1 MNRLFTIYQH
11 DQVRKLHDADL
22 PLIIGSS
29 AKAHIHLPEGSAV
42 EAHIAESRGHLFLQP
57 AEGNSTVYHNNVN
70 ISSSV
75 WIKSGDQTRI
85 ADSVLHFLISGD
97 RVEIRLATAA
107 GTALTPPPSAPSTL
121 STGAPEKQEK
131 LPRTSP
137 GMPQPRKN
145 KKLYYL
151 AGIIFFLLVAAAAFV
166 LMARSLEVAVE
177 PAPEKLTISGFPPA
191 LRFGSHYLALKGE
204 YTIQASRQGYH
215 DLSALIKVKTHEA
228 NHFTFT
234 LQKLPGSVEIIC
246 TPPVE
251 AEVFIDDLLVGHTPF
266 TDLKIPAG
274 EHQLRL
280 IKKGYLTIEQ
290 PIRIEGLGRK
300 QNFTFELQLDQGKI
314 TVVSN
319 PAGAMVFT
327 GKTEL
332 GTTPLS
338 KDLPSG
344 TYTLTLRKKGFSPA
358 EIKID
363 VAGGGTYTPKM
374 ITLSPAPATVSITST
389 PSGAMIFVDGTFK
402 DTTPATLLLKGN
414 EPHTLSLNLS
424 GHREKKSHL
433 TLEPGTSKELSFT
446 LPPEYGIVFL
456 TTEPADAKLLI
467 DGRPHPG
474 PATGRLR
481 LTTTKHILTVQARGY
496 KTVKHT
502 VTLDKTHSRQVNI
515 RLEPV
520 AALSTAKTAALKK
533 NVSASG
539 HEMVHVEPSAFTMGA
554 SRREPGRRANE
565 QLRQV
570 EITRP
575 FYLSTR
581 EVTNDQFRRFKPGHQ
596 SGTAGGKTLDGGNQP
611 VVMISW
617 EDAARYCN
625 WLSEQEGLKPY
636 YREENATLVAVTP
649 APNGYRLPFEV
660 EWACA
665 ARVSAGG
672 KPARYPW
679 NGKFPPQARSGNYA
693 DESAR
698 AILTMIIKN
707 YNDGYPVT
715 APVAGFPANNNG
727 FYDLGGNVSEWC
739 HDFYTPNTISK
750 TGVREIDPI
759 GPATGTHHVVRGS
772 SWRDNTITE
781 LRLSYRTYSR
791 SPKNDI
797 GFRIARSTR

>member
-177 PAPEKLTISGFPPA
+177 PAPKKLTISGFPPA

-290 PIRIEGLGRK
+290 PIRIEGLGKK

-363 VAGGGTYTPKM
+363 VGCGGTYTPEI
-374 ITLSPAPATVSITST
+374 ITLFPAPATVSITST
-389 PSGAMIFVDGTFK
+389 PS
-402 DTTPATLLLKGN
+402 
-414 EPHTLSLNLS
+414 
-424 GHREKKSHL
+424 
-433 TLEPGTSKELSFT
+433 
-446 LPPEYGIVFL
+446 
-456 TTEPADAKLLI
+456 
-467 DGRPHPG
+467 
-474 PATGRLR
+474 
-481 LTTTKHILTVQARGY
+481 
-496 KTVKHT
+496 
-502 VTLDKTHSRQVNI
+502 
-515 RLEPV
+515 
-520 AALSTAKTAALKK
+520 
-533 NVSASG
+533 
-539 HEMVHVEPSAFTMGA
+539 
-554 SRREPGRRANE
+554 
-565 QLRQV
+565 
-570 EITRP
+570 
-575 FYLSTR
+575 
-581 EVTNDQFRRFKPGHQ
+581 
-596 SGTAGGKTLDGGNQP
+596 
-611 VVMISW
+611 
-617 EDAARYCN
+617 
-625 WLSEQEGLKPY
+625 
-636 YREENATLVAVTP
+636 
-649 APNGYRLPFEV
+649 
-660 EWACA
+660 
-665 ARVSAGG
+665 
-672 KPARYPW
+672 
-679 NGKFPPQARSGNYA
+679 
-693 DESAR
+693 
-698 AILTMIIKN
+698 
-707 YNDGYPVT
+707 
-715 APVAGFPANNNG
+715 
-727 FYDLGGNVSEWC
+727 
-739 HDFYTPNTISK
+739 
-750 TGVREIDPI
+750 
-759 GPATGTHHVVRGS
+759 
-772 SWRDNTITE
+772 
-781 LRLSYRTYSR
+781 
-791 SPKNDI
+791 
-797 GFRIARSTR
+797 